1 MDREKLGTTPYE
13 CECEISRMKKIWQVI
28 KGILDGNSSADNR
41 KKTLQNLIVLGGL
54 GVILLILSNYFMAE
68 PKITEAL
75 PVTTSDT
82 HVEENETKQEQ
93 LMELR
98 LQKMLQQLP
107 GVGRVDVM
115 IVYDAT
121 EQLVIQQNIENNQQV
136 TEEQDRNGAT
146 RQIHEQSKQ
155 SQTVMQQTAGNQQPL
170 VVQTIQPKVRGVL
183 IIAEGAE
190 NSSVKQMI
198 LDAVRKG
205 LDVRLSAI
213 SILPSDSHAQY

>member
-1 MDREKLGTTPYE
+1 
-13 CECEISRMKKIWQVI
+13 MKKMWQVI
-28 KGILDGNSSADNR
+28 KGIFDGNSGADNR
-41 KKTLQNLIVLGGL
+41 KKTMQNLIVLGGL
-54 GVILLILSNYFMAE
+54 GVVLMILSNYFNAD
-68 PKITEAL
+68 KNAAKVL
-75 PVTTSDT
+75 PVTAVATQA
-82 HVEENETKQEQ
+82 VEKDSNQEQ
-93 LMELR
+93 IMEQR
-98 LQKMLQQLP
+98 LQTMLQQLP

-115 IVYDAT
+115 IVFDAT
-121 EQLVIQQNIENNQQV
+121 KQLVIQQNVENNQQV

-155 SQTVMQQTAGNQQPL
+155 SQTVMQQSAGNQQPL

-190 NSSVKQMI
+190 NLSVKQMI

-213 SILPSDSHAQY
+213 SILPSDSKAEY